1 MSVDSNN
8 KRRAAGNLPSIWVI
22 YPVPDGTID
31 DLDRM
36 QAAGFYPLGA
46 GEAQAPVV
54 VEEEAVVVTLVGGAL
69 ARGVRRRALIGMTR
83 EYRDAEDELLLVLL
97 A

>member
-1 MSVDSNN
+1 MSEN

-46 GEAQAPVV
+46 GEPAPEPEVA
-54 VEEEAVVVTLVGGAL
+54 VEVAAPIVGGAL
-69 ARGVRRRALIGMTR
+69 ARAPRRGILALTR
-83 EYRDAEDELLLVLL
+83 EYRDAEDELILALLI
-97 A
+97 

>member
-1 MSVDSNN
+1 MSEN

-46 GEAQAPVV
+46 GEPAAAPEVV
-54 VEEEAVVVTLVGGAL
+54 VEVAVSGPGGAL
-69 ARGVRRRALIGMTR
+69 ARGPRRGILALTR
-83 EYRDAEDELLLVLL
+83 EYRDAEDELILALLI
-97 A
+97 

>member
-1 MSVDSNN
+1 MSEN

-46 GEAQAPVV
+46 GDPAPPAPVV
-54 VEEEAVVVTLVGGAL
+54 VVEVAVSGPGGAL
-69 ARGVRRRALIGMTR
+69 ARGPRHGILALTR
-83 EYRDAEDELLLVLL
+83 EYRDAEDELILALLI
-97 A
+97 